1 MMGRRSRKRQHH
13 HRSLPKLN
21 YKLQHIPDPFQRSK
35 TDAKELNHMLYRR
48 YHQMQYE
55 QVKIERLKLDKETRR
70 RLPIL
75 SASVPNLKTKRSR
88 KKHNDHLHR
97 SQSTKKHNNHLHCSQ
112 STSIPL
118 NANSS
123 NSANTSI
130 HNIQIY
136 RPEINLT
143 INLPKTRNERKQER
157 RRKAKL
163 HYANQQIQQK
173 RDLWTTQIDKLKKK
187 ERRHNVKIQNAKAKA
202 WLQIFALVN
211 FHTQSKAI
219 IQKRRMDA
227 VAAKQLAMAANLI
240 GNSLKNSYTR
250 KKEVQHRRSSEILR
264 ERMWVARMNVRSRM
278 RKQGASMIRDF
289 IVAAVEAQR
298 FTVVVKT
305 YKFKV
310 VNIQR
315 KIKTFIVIHRTRLKL
330 MMKMFRKYEGRG
342 KYLSEGACIANG
354 STVVD
359 IFLPLPSF
367 KPVSLSLSRISS
379 I

>member
-1 MMGRRSRKRQHH
+1 MHLSVLLHLLLATITHSVLFSIPVSLDGHDLPMLSYVGGSDIAQTVASYLIKNQINTDQDMTNAINKRLI
-13 HRSLPKLN
+13 S
-21 YKLQHIPDPFQRSK
+21 
-35 TDAKELNHMLYRR
+35 ELNIR
-48 YHQMQYE
+48 
-55 QVKIERLKLDKETRR
+55 
-70 RLPIL
+70 
-75 SASVPNLKTKRSR
+75 ASDV
-88 KKHNDHLHR
+88 
-97 SQSTKKHNNHLHCSQ
+97 
-112 STSIPL
+112 
-118 NANSS
+118 
-123 NSANTSI
+123 
-130 HNIQIY
+130 
-136 RPEINLT
+136 EG
-143 INLPKTRNERKQER
+143 KQER

-298 FTVVVKT
+298 FTVVIKT

-342 KYLSEGACIANG
+342 KYLSEGASIANG
-354 STVVD
+354 A
-359 IFLPLPSF
+359 P
-367 KPVSLSLSRISS
+367 
-379 I
+379 